1 MTLFE
6 ECREA
11 LSADFNIVE
20 GQAQQDAIDT
30 LYKYPL
36 VKGSI
41 TWSEM
46 EYSDY
51 ENIDALLNA
60 NPMKNADV
68 FVFADD
74 ENIPIFRTKLSL
86 IAENI
91 YDVIALSPKLFI
103 FNNEVILEPLFP
115 TEMFRLG
122 KKANNS

>member
-6 ECREA
+6 ECKEA

-20 GQAQQDAIDT
+20 GQAHRDAIEI
-30 LYKYPL
+30 LYKYQFA
-36 VKGSI
+36 KGSI
-41 TWSEM
+41 NWSEM
-46 EYSDY
+46 ECSDY

-60 NPMKNADV
+60 APMGNDNV
-68 FVFADD
+68 FVFVDD
-74 ENIPIFRTKLSL
+74 ASIPIFRTKLRL

-103 FNNEVILEPLFP
+103 FNDEVILEPLFP

-122 KKANNS
+122 IKANDS